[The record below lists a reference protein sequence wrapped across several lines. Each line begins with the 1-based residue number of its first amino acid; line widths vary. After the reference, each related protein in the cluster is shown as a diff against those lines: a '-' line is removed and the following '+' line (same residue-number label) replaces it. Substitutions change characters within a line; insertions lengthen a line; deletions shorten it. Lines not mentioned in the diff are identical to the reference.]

1 MLTNGFVVCWAGN
14 KDALT
19 ADPAARANLDCL
31 DRSRRLHMHTPR
43 SLTPGQGVGMISDD
57 A

>member
-1 MLTNGFVVCWAGN
+1 MCWAGN